1 MDNLETIEEP
11 YKSLITP
18 SMDDLETIIEKLK
31 DMNPDY
37 EHDEHHDVT
46 SVDTDEY
53 KELIKQRD
61 ATIWVQTISKECPFW
76 K

>member
-61 ATIWVQTISKECPFW
+61 AAIKVQTISKECPF
-76 K
+76 

>member
-1 MDNLETIEEP
+1 MYNLETIF
-11 YKSLITP
+11 
-18 SMDDLETIIEKLK
+18 EKLK

-37 EHDEHHDVT
+37 EHDDYHDVT

-61 ATIWVQTISKECPFW
+61 AAIKVQTINEECPF
-76 K
+76 

>member
-61 ATIWVQTISKECPFW
+61 AAIKVQTISKECTFW
-76 K
+76 E

>member
-61 ATIWVQTISKECPFW
+61 ATIWVQTISKECPF
-76 K
+76 

>member
-61 ATIWVQTISKECPFW
+61 AAIWVQTISKECPF
-76 K
+76 

>member
-1 MDNLETIEEP
+1 MDNLETIKESD
-11 YKSLITP
+11 KSLITP

-31 DMNPDY
+31 DMNPYYDN
-37 EHDEHHDVT
+37 DEYHNVT

-61 ATIWVQTISKECPFW
+61 ATIWVQTISKECPF
-76 K
+76 

>member
-1 MDNLETIEEP
+1 MDDLETIKESD
-11 YKSLITP
+11 KSLITP
-18 SMDDLETIIEKLK
+18 LMNDLQTIIEKLK

-37 EHDEHHDVT
+37 DHDEHHDLT

-61 ATIWVQTISKECPFW
+61 AAIKVQTINEECPFW
-76 K
+76 G

>member
-1 MDNLETIEEP
+1 MDN
-11 YKSLITP
+11 
-18 SMDDLETIIEKLK
+18 LETIIEKLK

-37 EHDEHHDVT
+37 EHDEHYGVK

-61 ATIWVQTISKECPFW
+61 AAIKVQTISEECPF
-76 K
+76 

>member
-37 EHDEHHDVT
+37 EHDDYHGVT

-61 ATIWVQTISKECPFW
+61 ATIKVQTISEECPF
-76 K
+76 